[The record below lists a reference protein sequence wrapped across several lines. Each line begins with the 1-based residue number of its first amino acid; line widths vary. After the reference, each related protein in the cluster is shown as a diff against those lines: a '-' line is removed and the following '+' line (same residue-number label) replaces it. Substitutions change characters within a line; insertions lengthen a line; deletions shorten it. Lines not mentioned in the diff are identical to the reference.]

1 MTIAAVALTFAA
13 LLRIDNT
20 PIYVGALVFGF
31 AFWVTQR
38 VDAERVFW
46 VGVYSLGTTS
56 IAILYPIYSRLARF
70 LSGVRSS
77 RAHGTTAYLT
87 DVTLDSVLALVAF
100 SWIGFLYFYFTPFPW
115 MISTLGELVLLVESL
130 GNIVYFGA
138 AIFGSRLLFSQQRV
152 PVATLVMS
160 FLVFSILYGNITAN
174 VGAAARHRQMF
185 SWVLYLFGGV
195 WLASRCRLTV

>member
-1 MTIAAVALTFAA
+1 
-13 LLRIDNT
+13 
-20 PIYVGALVFGF
+20 
-31 AFWVTQR
+31 
-38 VDAERVFW
+38 
-46 VGVYSLGTTS
+46 
-56 IAILYPIYSRLARF
+56 
-70 LSGVRSS
+70 
-77 RAHGTTAYLT
+77 
-87 DVTLDSVLALVAF
+87 
-100 SWIGFLYFYFTPFPW
+100 
-115 MISTLGELVLLVESL
+115 LGELLLLVESL